1 MRSSNLS
8 SSYGS
13 DAFIIISNEEETVDV
28 RIALAYVIICR
39 LVPTLCNQQELIIVI
54 QSSNQ
59 YSLIHSIIINKMSD
73 FVFMVRLRVD

>member
-13 DAFIIISNEEETVDV
+13 DAFIIISNEEETVEET
-28 RIALAYVIICR
+28 ALAYVIICR